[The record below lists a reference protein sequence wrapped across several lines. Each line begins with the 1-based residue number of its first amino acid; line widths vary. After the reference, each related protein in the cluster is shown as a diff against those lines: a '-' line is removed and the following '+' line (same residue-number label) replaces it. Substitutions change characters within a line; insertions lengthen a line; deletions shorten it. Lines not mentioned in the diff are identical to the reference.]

1 MKVRYLESARDDIAW
16 FRNYYGRA
24 FPSGK
29 GNARARLQG
38 VIQLISEHPNVGHP
52 PEDFKDALDNSQD
65 PVYDDLSHQGKRTA
79 GSARSRSTW
88 WILQSTQEASVAN
101 IERTILIVKAVPNRI
116 WSRSRLQRM

>member
-16 FRNYYGRA
+16 FRNYYGRV

-52 PEDFKDALDNSQD
+52 PEDFKDALEYPIRKTPFTMIYRIKGNE
-65 PVYDDLSHQGKRTA
+65 
-79 GSARSRSTW
+79 
-88 WILQSTQEASVAN
+88 LQVL
-101 IERTILIVKAVPNRI
+101 RVLD
-116 WSRSRLQRM
+116 QRGGFFNQRRRHP